1 MDDKRRGISVDGSY
15 TSAVPVAAVAA
26 AAAADPV
33 APRVRE
39 IPTRF
44 PERSYFAGITGGRYL
59 TTAVDV

>member
-15 TSAVPVAAVAA
+15 TSAAAA

>member
-15 TSAVPVAAVAA
+15 TSAVPVAAA

-44 PERSYFAGITGGRYL
+44 PEISYFAGITGGRYL

>member
-1 MDDKRRGISVDGSY
+1 MDDKRRGISVDGLY
-15 TSAVPVAAVAA
+15 TSAVSAAAVAAVAA
-26 AAAADPV
+26 V

-39 IPTRF
+39 IPTRL